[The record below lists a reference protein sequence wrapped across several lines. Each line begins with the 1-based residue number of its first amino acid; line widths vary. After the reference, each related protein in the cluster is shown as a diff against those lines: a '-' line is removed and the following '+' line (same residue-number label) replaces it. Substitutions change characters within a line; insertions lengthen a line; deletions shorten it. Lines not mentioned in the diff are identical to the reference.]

1 MANWMIFQVVR
12 NKFSSVHSRRNVCCS
27 LAVFCILQIYLHSM
41 KQPLGPKDM
50 SRFCPFSD
58 SLFRHSFRMSNSY
71 CMFPLTVYCVSHK
84 RWWWLLKLH
93 VRLLRELRENKISRK
108 LVVVVAVLGLPLF
121 YVHIGERKWNKT
133 ILKRER
139 IGGLDGDDIICE
151 MYVDTHTNWI
161 PIHTSFIMEFALLPS
176 STCLPHRNHSKNGL
190 RSDKIKSKFIYNK
203 SAVCM

>member
-27 LAVFCILQIYLHSM
+27 LAVLCILQIYLHSM

-108 LVVVVAVLGLPLF
+108 LVVVVAVLVFHYSTYSL
-121 YVHIGERKWNKT
+121 V
-133 ILKRER
+133 RENETKQNR
-139 IGGLDGDDIICE
+139 NANWWLRWGWYHLRNVCW
-151 MYVDTHTNWI
+151 YTHKLNTDTHIVYYGIRTASVF
-161 PIHTSFIMEFALLPS
+161 HLPS
-176 STCLPHRNHSKNGL
+176 SPQSQ
-190 RSDKIKSKFIYNK
+190 
-203 SAVCM
+203 

>member
-1 MANWMIFQVVR
+1 MFSFCIFFSSFSSSFSFFRWRCDMWGMYLNFKISWLEWQIEWFSKLFGINFQV
-12 NKFSSVHSRRNVCCS
+12 FIADAMS
-27 LAVFCILQIYLHSM
+27 AVLWLFFCILQIYLHSM

-108 LVVVVAVLGLPLF
+108 LVVVVAVLVFHYSTYTL
-121 YVHIGERKWNKT
+121 VWENETKQNWNANE
-133 ILKRER
+133 L
-139 IGGLDGDDIICE
+139 
-151 MYVDTHTNWI
+151 V
-161 PIHTSFIMEFALLPS
+161 A
-176 STCLPHRNHSKNGL
+176 
-190 RSDKIKSKFIYNK
+190 
-203 SAVCM
+203 